1 MEQKN
6 LQRLTVYLKSGQTI
20 TVDFDVAESNK
31 VTPQIE
37 LLTKNFTNPD
47 AQNKAVV
54 FEGKR
59 LIGIRVS
66 EVAAY
71 EVQSFILTPKAEE
84 EKAEGVTKQ

>member
-6 LQRLTVYLKSGQTI
+6 LQRLIVYLKSGQTI
-20 TVDFDVAESNK
+20 TVDFDAAESNK

-37 LLTKNFTNPD
+37 LLTKNLTNPD

-59 LIGIRVS
+59 LIGIRVC

-71 EVQSFILTPKAEE
+71 EVQSFTLTPKAEVKE
-84 EKAEGVTKQ
+84 AQEATKQ

>member
-20 TVDFDVAESNK
+20 TVDFGVAESNK

-37 LLTKNFTNPD
+37 LLTKNLTNPD

-71 EVQSFILTPKAEE
+71 EVQSFTLTPKVEVKEAEE
-84 EKAEGVTKQ
+84 ATKQ